1 MLRNACRRSFA
12 TRHND
17 NRTLTFLL
25 ASPIFETLGKC
36 PLYLDSKAMASEL
49 YTQRQF
55 VRDDKCSLYLY
66 FAIPD

>member
-49 YTQRQF
+49 
-55 VRDDKCSLYLY
+55 
-66 FAIPD
+66 